1 MHKNDKTPQQTDTG
15 LPYATDEITF
25 PSLGKAA
32 VLLIIFTIFSSVL
45 AGGAYWLF
53 VVHETVPP
61 AHVLEA
67 TPTPPDPNVPIL
79 QKDPVAEIHKFRA
92 DEYDAERSYS
102 HWKDGDGKNSL
113 RIPISRAMEIVKAH
127 GLPKPAKSNG
137 IATADASGA
146 APSANTPEQATPPAG
161 TRP

>member
-1 MHKNDKTPQQTDTG
+1 MHKNDETPQPADTG

-25 PSLGKAA
+25 PSLGKVA

-53 VVHETVPP
+53 VVHETVPA

-67 TPTPPDPNVPIL
+67 TPSPPDPNVPIL

-92 DEYDAERSYS
+92 DEYDSERSYS

-127 GLPKPAKSNG
+127 GLPPAKSNG
-137 IATADASGA
+137 AATTSASGA
-146 APSANTPEQATPPAG
+146 ASGSNTSGAAIPPAG
-161 TRP
+161 ARP